1 MHNFALADKR
11 FVFSGFSGAGP
22 VNCKNATRGCN
33 ISNCNLIALGHS
45 RRTIPSKWSKTMR
58 KLSSLILAAT
68 ALSVTVPAASAQ
80 EAERN
85 DRLYDATGSSV
96 AKVNRVTET
105 GDVLVIYKGKV
116 RRIDAST
123 LSESEGKLMT
133 SLTKTEIRRL
143 D

>member
-1 MHNFALADKR
+1 
-11 FVFSGFSGAGP
+11 
-22 VNCKNATRGCN
+22 
-33 ISNCNLIALGHS
+33 
-45 RRTIPSKWSKTMR
+45 MR

-68 ALSVTVPAASAQ
+68 ALSFTASAASAA

-123 LSESEGKLMT
+123 LSENEGKLMT

>member
-1 MHNFALADKR
+1 
-11 FVFSGFSGAGP
+11 
-22 VNCKNATRGCN
+22 
-33 ISNCNLIALGHS
+33 
-45 RRTIPSKWSKTMR
+45 MR

-68 ALSVTVPAASAQ
+68 ALSFTASAASAA
-80 EAERN
+80 EVERN

-96 AKVNRVTET
+96 AKVNRVTES

-123 LSESEGKLMT
+123 LSENEGKLMT

>member
-1 MHNFALADKR
+1 
-11 FVFSGFSGAGP
+11 
-22 VNCKNATRGCN
+22 
-33 ISNCNLIALGHS
+33 
-45 RRTIPSKWSKTMR
+45 MR

-68 ALSVTVPAASAQ
+68 ALCVTVPAASAA

-85 DRLYDATGSSV
+85 DRLYDATGASV
-96 AKVNRVTET
+96 AKVNRVTDT

-116 RRIDAST
+116 RRIEAAT
-123 LSESEGKLMT
+123 LSDSDGKLVT

>member
-1 MHNFALADKR
+1 
-11 FVFSGFSGAGP
+11 
-22 VNCKNATRGCN
+22 
-33 ISNCNLIALGHS
+33 
-45 RRTIPSKWSKTMR
+45 MR

-68 ALSVTVPAASAQ
+68 ALSFTVSAASAA

-85 DRLYDATGSSV
+85 ERLYDATGASV
-96 AKVNRVTET
+96 AKVNRVTES

-116 RRIDAST
+116 RRIEAST
-123 LSESEGKLMT
+123 LSENDGKLVT

>member
-1 MHNFALADKR
+1 
-11 FVFSGFSGAGP
+11 
-22 VNCKNATRGCN
+22 
-33 ISNCNLIALGHS
+33 
-45 RRTIPSKWSKTMR
+45 MR
-58 KLSSLILAAT
+58 KLSSLIIAAT
-68 ALSVTVPAASAQ
+68 ALSFTVPAASAQ
-80 EAERN
+80 EVERN

-96 AKVNRVTET
+96 AKVNRVTDA

>member
-1 MHNFALADKR
+1 
-11 FVFSGFSGAGP
+11 
-22 VNCKNATRGCN
+22 
-33 ISNCNLIALGHS
+33 
-45 RRTIPSKWSKTMR
+45 MR

-68 ALSVTVPAASAQ
+68 ALSLTAPVASAA
-80 EAERN
+80 EVERN

-96 AKVNRVTET
+96 AKVNRVTEA

-116 RRIDAST
+116 RRIEAST
-123 LSESEGKLMT
+123 LSENEGKLMT

>member
-1 MHNFALADKR
+1 
-11 FVFSGFSGAGP
+11 
-22 VNCKNATRGCN
+22 
-33 ISNCNLIALGHS
+33 
-45 RRTIPSKWSKTMR
+45 MR

-68 ALSVTVPAASAQ
+68 ALSFTASAASAA
-80 EAERN
+80 EVERN

-96 AKVNRVTET
+96 AKVNRV
-105 GDVLVIYKGKV
+105 IYKGKV

-123 LSESEGKLMT
+123 LSENEGKLMT